1 MFNSIMDGQT
11 LSIINVLICL
21 TSAIFLGLL
30 IAFSHM
36 KTMQSNKNF
45 LVTLCLLPMLIS
57 VVMMMVNG
65 NIGTSVAVLGAFSL
79 VRFRS
84 MPGNSREIT
93 SIFLAMTLGLA
104 IGMGQILFALL
115 TAILSSCV
123 LFVLSIDK
131 IFQSSNKHIL
141 KIVIP
146 EDLDFNQI
154 FDELIEND
162 SQNYSLKQI
171 KTINMG
177 SLYEISYY
185 IDTKENEFKELIDEI
200 RIRNGNLKVSITE
213 NINEISL

>member
-30 IAFSHM
+30 IAFTHM

-154 FDELIEND
+154 FDDLLEKY